1 MIFPYLGGRRSKT
14 TNRICD
20 GFIMLFWSLVK
31 QFRDQTRLYPTLT
44 LANSLSAHL
53 ENISEYHPDVSG
65 ILLTFI
71 TLWSFNIAM
80 ENGLVDLRINS
91 DFLQLC

>member
-1 MIFPYLGGRRSKT
+1 MGLSCFSKALL
-14 TNRICD
+14 I
-20 GFIMLFWSLVK
+20 K
-31 QFRDQTRLYPTLT
+31 QFRDQTWLYPTLT

-71 TLWSFNIAM
+71 ALWSFNMA

-91 DFLQLC
+91 DFL